1 MSQERLSIGRN
12 DGSPLKWKMFR
23 EPLALNKRSKK
34 ICVWSVLQ
42 AVSGRGLYWHANYK
56 SPEEIWQICAR
67 LGRVMRF
74 CNLCQALIPMSI
86 ETLYVYHQFTRIQY
100 HPFLA
105 TISIMFIPTA
115 ECFIS
120 TTKILQHIITC
131 TFSVCKFYL
140 HIFFVN
146 SMSVC
151 KGLYLK

>member
-1 MSQERLSIGRN
+1 MRFTSLVIEMSQERLSIGRN

-74 CNLCQALIPMSI
+74 CNLCQTLIPMSI
-86 ETLYVYHQFTRIQY
+86 ETLYINLHVYS
-100 HPFLA
+100 
-105 TISIMFIPTA
+105 ISP
-115 ECFIS
+115 
-120 TTKILQHIITC
+120 ILSNRKHNVYTY
-131 TFSVCKFYL
+131 CKVLYKHNEDTL
-140 HIFFVN
+140 THNNMYIFC
-146 SMSVC
+146 M
-151 KGLYLK
+151 

>member
-1 MSQERLSIGRN
+1 MRFTSLVIEMSQERLSIGRN

-74 CNLCQALIPMSI
+74 CNLCQTLIPKSI
-86 ETLYVYHQFTRIQY
+86 ETLYINLHVYRIN
-100 HPFLA
+100 HFWA
-105 TISIMFIPTA
+105 TVSIMFIPTA
-115 ECFIS
+115 KCFIS
-120 TTKILQHIITC
+120 TTKILQHIIIC

-140 HIFFVN
+140 HIF
-146 SMSVC
+146 
-151 KGLYLK
+151 L

>member
-1 MSQERLSIGRN
+1 MRFTSLVIEMSQERLSIGRN

-23 EPLALNKRSKK
+23 EPIALNKRSKK

-74 CNLCQALIPMSI
+74 CNLCQTLIPMSI
-86 ETLYVYHQFTRIQY
+86 ETLYINLHVYSIKHFW
-100 HPFLA
+100 A
-105 TISIMFIPTA
+105 TVSIMFIPTA

-120 TTKILQHIITC
+120 TTKILQHILIC

-140 HIFFVN
+140 HIF
-146 SMSVC
+146 
-151 KGLYLK
+151 L

>member
-1 MSQERLSIGRN
+1 MRFTSLVIEMSQERLSIGRN

-86 ETLYVYHQFTRIQY
+86 ICISSIYTYTVSPILSNHKHNVYTYCKVLYKHNEDT
-100 HPFLA
+100 
-105 TISIMFIPTA
+105 
-115 ECFIS
+115 S
-120 TTKILQHIITC
+120 THNNK
-131 TFSVCKFYL
+131 Y
-140 HIFFVN
+140 IFC
-146 SMSVC
+146 M
-151 KGLYLK
+151 

>member
-1 MSQERLSIGRN
+1 MRFTSLVIEMSQERLSIGRN

-74 CNLCQALIPMSI
+74 CNLCQTLIPMSI
-86 ETLYVYHQFTRIQY
+86 ETLYINLHNTVSPILSNHKHNVYTYCKVLYKHNEDTSTHNNMY
-100 HPFLA
+100 
-105 TISIMFIPTA
+105 MF
-115 ECFIS
+115 C
-120 TTKILQHIITC
+120 
-131 TFSVCKFYL
+131 
-140 HIFFVN
+140 
-146 SMSVC
+146 M
-151 KGLYLK
+151 

>member
-1 MSQERLSIGRN
+1 MRFTSLVIEMSQERLSIGRN

-56 SPEEIWQICAR
+56 SLEEIWQICAR

-86 ETLYVYHQFTRIQY
+86 ETLYINLHVYSIKHFW
-100 HPFLA
+100 A
-105 TISIMFIPTA
+105 TVSIMFIPTA
-115 ECFIS
+115 KCFIS

-140 HIFFVN
+140 HIF
-146 SMSVC
+146 
-151 KGLYLK
+151 L

>member
-1 MSQERLSIGRN
+1 MRFTSLVIEMSQERLSIGRN

-74 CNLCQALIPMSI
+74 CNLCQTLIPMSI
-86 ETLYVYHQFTRIQY
+86 ETLYINLHVYSIKHFW
-100 HPFLA
+100 A
-105 TISIMFIPTA
+105 TVSIMCIPTA
-115 ECFIS
+115 KCFIS
-120 TTKILQHIITC
+120 TTKILQHIIILK
-131 TFSVCKFYL
+131 FSACKFFL
-140 HIFFVN
+140 HIF
-146 SMSVC
+146 
-151 KGLYLK
+151 L

>member
-1 MSQERLSIGRN
+1 MRFTSLVIEMSQERLSIGRN

-67 LGRVMRF
+67 FGRVMRF

-86 ETLYVYHQFTRIQY
+86 ETLYINLHVYSIKHFWAIV
-100 HPFLA
+100 
-105 TISIMFIPTA
+105 SIMFIPTA
-115 ECFIS
+115 KCFIS
-120 TTKILQHIITC
+120 TTKILQHIIIC

-140 HIFFVN
+140 HIF
-146 SMSVC
+146 
-151 KGLYLK
+151 L